1 MAYIVPMY
9 IDVVPNRN
17 SRPAV
22 LLREASRHG
31 RKILKRTLANLSDW
45 PPEQVEALRRL
56 LRGER
61 LVPVSDLFTIER
73 SLPHGHVQAVLG
85 TIRRLA
91 LERLI
96 GSGRCRERDLV
107 VAMIAERVLHPSSKL
122 ATTRTWRS
130 STLAEE
136 LEVVDADVDEVY
148 AALDWLLARQGR
160 IEKRLAA
167 RHLTEGGLALY
178 DLSSSSYEGSHC
190 PLARW
195 GHNRDGEK
203 LPCIAYGVLADR
215 EGRPVAMDVFPGN
228 TGDPKAVVVQVERLQ
243 RQFGLRRVVLVGDR
257 GLLTATQLETLRD
270 HPGLGWISALR
281 STAIREL
288 VDSGALQRSLF
299 DETNLAEITSPEYP
313 GERLVACFNPLL
325 AEERRRKREEL
336 LAATE
341 RELKRLVGA
350 VTRRTRT
357 PMTAAEIGVKVGRVI
372 NRYKVGK
379 HFEVEI
385 GDSVLSWQRRTSA
398 IEAETA
404 LDGIY
409 VVRTSEP
416 SETLGSGDV
425 VRAYKSLAEV
435 ELAFRCLKGIDL
447 KVRPI
452 FLRLEDHVRAHL
464 FLCMLAYYIEW
475 HMRQAWAPLLYED
488 EERRANR
495 ARRDPVAP
503 ATPTP
508 AAKHKKVTHEGPDG
522 FELHSFRT
530 LLHDLATLCRNRCQ
544 LMSDPTGATF
554 EQITEPTP
562 LQARAFSLLQAVPSK
577 AQP

>member
-1 MAYIVPMY
+1 MY
-9 IDVVPNRN
+9 IDVVPNRS

-22 LLREASRHG
+22 LLREASRDG
-31 RKILKRTLANLSDW
+31 KKILKRTLANLSDW
-45 PPEQVEALRRL
+45 PAEQVEALRRL

-61 LVPVSDLFTIER
+61 LVPVSELFAIER

-85 TIRRLA
+85 TIRRLS

-96 GSGRCRERDLV
+96 GSVRCRERDLV
-107 VAMIAERVLHPSSKL
+107 VAMIAERILHPDSKL
-122 ATTRTWRS
+122 ATTRTWRA

-148 AALDWLLARQGR
+148 AALDWLLARQR
-160 IEKRLAA
+160 RVEKKLAA
-167 RHLTEGGLALY
+167 RHLTEGGVALY

-190 PLARW
+190 SLARW

-228 TGDPKAVVVQVERLQ
+228 TGDPRAVVAQVERLQ
-243 RQFGLRRVVLVGDR
+243 EEFGLRRVVLVGDR
-257 GLLTATQLETLRD
+257 GLLTATQVEVLRD

-281 STAIREL
+281 SHAIRDL

-313 GERLVACFNPLL
+313 GERLVACFNPFL
-325 AEERRRKREEL
+325 AEERHRKRQEL
-336 LAATE
+336 LEATE
-341 RELKRLVGA
+341 RELRRLAGA
-350 VTRRTRT
+350 VARRTRKQ
-357 PMTAAEIGVKVGRVI
+357 MTAAEIGVKVGQVI
-372 NRYKVGK
+372 NRHKMGK

-385 GDSVLSWQRRTSA
+385 GAGALSWRRRTTA
-398 IEAETA
+398 IEAEAT

-416 SETLGSGDV
+416 AETLGSGDV

-452 FLRLEDHVRAHL
+452 FLRVEDHVRAHL
-464 FLCMLAYYIEW
+464 FLCMLAYYVEW

-488 EERRANR
+488 EARRLDR

-503 ATPTP
+503 AIPTPT
-508 AAKHKKVTHEGPDG
+508 ARHKKSTHEGPDG
-522 FELHSFRT
+522 FDLHSFRT
-530 LLHDLATLCRNRCQ
+530 LLHELATLCRNRCR
-544 LMSDPTGATF
+544 LMSDPTSPTF
-554 EQITEPTP
+554 ERLTDPTA
-562 LQARAFSLLQAVPSK
+562 LQTKAFGLLQAVPMT